1 MRIKTCTA
9 QVTIHFYSFS
19 YDKGVDF
26 LIKVHFKTGL
36 ILYRRNNLATLGASY
51 IYTNLFIS
59 FTFSGLPISS
69 GPNPIMCVILWVFTN
84 YTEII

>member
-19 YDKGVDF
+19 YYKGVDF

-36 ILYRRNNLATLGASY
+36 ILYRRNNLATLGTSY
-51 IYTNLFIS
+51 IYSNTS
-59 FTFSGLPISS
+59 FYFFHPFRIAHFLWSQANHVCYSLGLHK
-69 GPNPIMCVILWVFTN
+69 LH
-84 YTEII
+84 